1 MYNHTTFGIF
11 GGKKMEREKLGSRLG
26 FILLSAGCAIGIGN
40 VWKFPYITGQNG
52 GAIFVLVYIACLILL
67 GLPVM
72 TMEFAMGRG
81 SQKSPVK
88 MYQELEPKGSKWH
101 IHGYVAMAANVILMM
116 CYCTIAGWM
125 LQYCVDTAAGKFIGL
140 DAAAVGNMFGA
151 MTQNTG
157 AMAAYTVG
165 TVLLAT
171 VVCSF
176 SLQGGLE
183 RVTKWMMLALLSI
196 MVVLAVNSCLLPGAA
211 EGLSFYLKPNP
222 AAVAEIG
229 LGNVI
234 VAAMNQSFFS
244 LSLGIGAM
252 AIFGSYLK
260 KDRSLMGETVN
271 VIILDT
277 FVALTAGL
285 IIFPACSAFGV
296 HAEAGPPLVFITLPN
311 IFNSMAGGRL
321 WGSLFF
327 LFMSFA
333 ALSTVFAVFENIVAC
348 VRDLTNWERKKASWI
363 TGVSLMVLCMPCVLG
378 FTVLS
383 HVQILGLSIM
393 DFEDF
398 VVSSL
403 LLPLGSLMF
412 ALFCVCR
419 YGWGWKNFVAEANTG
434 MGLKVQSW
442 MRLYMTY
449 VVPAIIA
456 FIFVYGLYNF
466 FK

>member
-1 MYNHTTFGIF
+1 MQ
-11 GGKKMEREKLGSRLG
+11 REHLGSRLG

-52 GAIFVLVYIACLILL
+52 GAIFVLVYLACLVLL

-72 TMEFAMGRG
+72 TMEFSMGRG
-81 SQKSPVK
+81 AQKSPVR

-101 IHGYVAMAANVILMM
+101 LHGYVAMAGNVILLM

-125 LQYCVDTAAGKFIGL
+125 LQYFIDTATGKFVGL
-140 DAAAVGNMFGA
+140 DAAAVSTMFPA
-151 MTQNTG
+151 MTQNTL
-157 AMAAYTVG
+157 AMVLYTIG

-171 VVCSF
+171 IVCSF

-196 MVVLAVNSCLLPGAA
+196 MVILAINSCLLPGAS
-211 EGLSFYLKPNP
+211 EGLKFYLLPSWTRFTE
-222 AAVAEIG
+222 AGI
-229 LGNVI
+229 GNVI

-244 LSLGIGAM
+244 LSLGIGSM

-260 KDRSLMGETVN
+260 KDRSLLGEATN
-271 VIILDT
+271 VVFLDT

-296 HAEAGPPLVFITLPN
+296 EAGSGPSLIFITLPN
-311 IFNSMAGGRL
+311 IFNNMSWGRL

-327 LFMSFA
+327 VFMSFA

-348 VRDLTNWERKKASWI
+348 LRDLTGWERKKASYL
-363 TGVSLMVLCMPCVLG
+363 TGAALMVLCMPCVLG
-378 FTVLS
+378 FTVWGN
-383 HVQILGLSIM
+383 VQILGLSIM

-398 VVSSL
+398 IVSNI
-403 LLPLGSLMF
+403 LLPSGSLIF
-412 ALFCVCR
+412 AIFCVCR
-419 YGWGWKNFVAEANTG
+419 YGWGWKNFVKESNTG
-434 MGLKVQSW
+434 NGLKLASW

-449 VVPAIIA
+449 VVPVIIT
-456 FIFVYGLYNF
+456 FILVYGLYNF

>member
-1 MYNHTTFGIF
+1 MQ
-11 GGKKMEREKLGSRLG
+11 REHLGSRLG

-81 SQKSPVK
+81 AQKSPVK

-101 IHGYVAMAANVILMM
+101 LHGYVAMAGNVILMM

-125 LQYCVDTAAGKFIGL
+125 LQYCMDTAAGKFAGL
-140 DAAAVGNMFGA
+140 DAAAVGSMFGA

-157 AMAAYTVG
+157 TMAAYTVG

-183 RVTKWMMLALLSI
+183 RITKWMMLALLSI

-244 LSLGIGAM
+244 LSLGIGSM

-260 KDRSLMGETVN
+260 KDHSLMGESVN

-296 HAEAGPPLVFITLPN
+296 QAEAGPPLVFITLPN
-311 IFNSMAGGRL
+311 IFNNMAGGRL

-434 MGLKVQSW
+434 MGLKVQNW